1 MSKLTIWLPVLAVLA
16 LLAPGPAGGG
26 EDEKAA
32 DGLRYAIRAAHIM
45 TMAGDPISN
54 GTILVAGGK
63 IEAIGATKDITVPA
77 GYEIV
82 DGGAAWALPG
92 WVDIHSHVGGS
103 DINDMIYPT
112 NPDLR
117 VDDNVVPD
125 NPLLVHARAGGVTT
139 ILFIPGSGTNMA
151 GFGVLMKTAGKTPE
165 EVILRFPGVLKVA
178 QAGNPERYGGD
189 LGYGRVGMNHLIR
202 ETMKEGLAYGRAWME
217 YERGD
222 RAEPPPT
229 SERYELFRGLAKKE
243 FPILIHTQWVQ
254 VLQTTIRT
262 LHDEFDMPC
271 VLSHASFD
279 SYRNGAIAADR
290 GVAVNVGPRQI
301 HLDARD
307 GRIYG
312 IAAEW
317 YRRGVRNLSLNTD
330 APVIPEGELVV
341 QAAAAVRFGLP
352 EKVALEGLTIT
363 NAKQLMIDH
372 RVGSLEV
379 GKDADIVLHSGPP
392 LDMRTR
398 IVSVFVNGRPVSG
411 LGAAAG
417 AARPKS
423 MLPDEPDDE
432 REDDR

>member
-1 MSKLTIWLPVLAVLA
+1 MSKLTLTLPPLVLLA
-16 LLAPGPAGGG
+16 LLAAGPVVG
-26 EDEKAA
+26 EDVPEESGAA
-32 DGLRYAIRAAHIM
+32 DPGYAIRAAKIL
-45 TMAGDPISN
+45 TMAGDPIHD
-54 GTILVAGGK
+54 GTILVANGK
-63 IEAIGATKDITVPA
+63 IEAVGRTADVAVPS

-82 DGGAAWALPG
+82 DGGNAWALPG

-103 DINDMIYPT
+103 DINDMIYPL

-117 VDDNVVPD
+117 VDDNITPD
-125 NPLLVHARAGGVTT
+125 NPMLVHARNGGVTT

-165 EVILRFPGVLKVA
+165 DVVLRFPGALKVA

-189 LGYGRVGMNHLIR
+189 LGHGRVGMNHLIR
-202 ETMKEGLAYGRAWME
+202 QTLDEGLAYGRAWMAH
-217 YERGD
+217 ERGE
-222 RAEPPPT
+222 RAEPPPF
-229 SERYELFRGLAKKE
+229 SERYEWFRGLAKKE
-243 FPILIHTQWVQ
+243 FPILVHTQWVQ

-262 LHDEFDMPC
+262 LHDEFGLPC

-279 SYRNGAIAADR
+279 SYRNGEIAAKR

-301 HLDARD
+301 FHDGRD

-317 YRRGVRNLSLNTD
+317 HRRGVTNLSLNTD
-330 APVIPEGELVV
+330 APVIPQGELVV

-352 EKVALEGLTIT
+352 VDMALRGLTIT
-363 NAKQLMIDH
+363 NARQLMIDH

-398 IVSVFVNGRPVSG
+398 IVSVFVDGRPVSG
-411 LGAAAG
+411 MGAPAG
-417 AARPKS
+417 DDRPRS
-423 MLPDEPDDE
+423 LLPGEP
-432 REDDR
+432 EDDR